1 MSNRVKKIKENV
13 EADKKLKLYTLYG
26 TLVGSVIVTLGK
38 LVNKTED
45 EMLED
50 FAYYSKDEDLFKCK
64 NIKEVCEYIKRD
76 YGVPEEYED
85 SIVLIYDKND
95 KFTPIVTI
103 VDEDGT
109 VYPLDRYGTY
119 LGVLA
124 QDDFEMEYIFE
135 PDTESEN

>member
-1 MSNRVKKIKENV
+1 MSSKVKKIRENV

-45 EMLED
+45 EMLKD

-85 SIVLIYDKND
+85 NIVLIYDEKNVY
-95 KFTPIVTI
+95 TPVVTI
-103 VDEDGT
+103 MDEDGV
-109 VYPLDRYGTY
+109 VYPLDRDGNAI
-119 LGVLA
+119 GVLA
-124 QDDFEMEYIFE
+124 HLGSEDVKVEYIY
-135 PDTESEN
+135 ES